1 MKWLLIGLINL
12 YRLLP
17 DRFKRQCLFKETC
30 SLLVTRVA
38 RESGFWRGLRALRTR
53 VSQCRPGYLVYFNSE
68 SSGWDVRFTNGSVS
82 NSSDVADFVLNPYRH
97 FSLRTWANFDG
108 PGDSRD
114 ATVLKGSSGK
124 YRD

>member
-12 YRLLP
+12 YRWLP

-38 RESGFWRGLRALRTR
+38 RESGFWPGLRALRTR

-68 SSGWDVRFTNGSVS
+68 AKSWDVRFTNGSVS
-82 NSSDVADFVLNPYRH
+82 NSSDVADFILNPYRDIP
-97 FSLRTWANFDG
+97 LRRWTDFNGAG
-108 PGDSRD
+108 HSCD
-114 ATVLKGSSGK
+114 ATVLIGSSGE
-124 YRD
+124 YGD